1 MAVSEDRYN
10 LQNTGTNYPGLGSLI
25 RRTFSEWK
33 RHEAPRLGAALAF
46 YTIRSLAPLV
56 MLALAV
62 LALVFGNSDAQN
74 NLVAQIQDLM
84 GQQGAEAV
92 KAMIEHAQKPSSGVL
107 ASAIGAITL
116 LFGASGVA
124 GELQA
129 ALNRMWGAQPESSG
143 GIWGA
148 IKERLFSFGMVLGV
162 GFLLLVSLLVSAAL
176 QALGKFSSSWLS
188 AEG

>member
-143 GIWGA
+143 ASGEPS
-148 IKERLFSFGMVLGV
+148 KKDYSR
-162 GFLLLVSLLVSAAL
+162 SAW
-176 QALGKFSSSWLS
+176 F
-188 AEG
+188 